1 MTQGLWHITE
11 AWDNLRSAYTKH
23 IAALL
28 LFGSNGLVASFIK
41 LSSREIVLLR
51 TLLGSLTMALIFLL
65 TRSKFTFPRK
75 KRAFIFLCLS
85 GICTGASWL
94 FLYEGYVRL
103 GVSIA
108 TLCNYCGPVIVMA
121 LSPLLFKEKLTPAKL
136 IGFAAALCGVCFI
149 NGKVV
154 GSGDVFGLV
163 CGIMSAVTYAF
174 MIIFKKLSA
183 EIDGIESTMF
193 QLIWAFVTVAVFVG
207 MTHGYALPIAKES
220 LPAILILGIVN
231 TGIVSY
237 MYFSSM
243 GKLPVQSVAVLGYIE
258 PLSAIFFSV
267 LLLHEVMLPLQ
278 IVGGILIIG
287 GAAAAELLGKKKAS

>member
-1 MTQGLWHITE
+1 MKAAYAKYIT
-11 AWDNLRSAYTKH
+11 
-23 IAALL
+23 ALL
-28 LFGSNGLVASFIK
+28 LFGSNGLVASFID
-41 LSSREIVLLR
+41 LSSQETVLFR
-51 TLLGSLTMALIFLL
+51 TLLGSITMAVIFIA
-65 TRSKFTFPRK
+65 TRKKFTFTHK
-75 KRAFIFLCLS
+75 KKAFAFLILS

-121 LSPLLFKEKLTPAKL
+121 LSPLLFKEKLTPVKI

-174 MIIFKKLSA
+174 MITFKKLSA
-183 EIDGIESTMF
+183 EIDGIESTML
-193 QLIWAFVTVAVFVG
+193 QLIAAFITAAIFVG
-207 MTHGYALPIAKES
+207 ITQGFVIDVPRASI
-220 LPAILILGIVN
+220 PAILILGIIN
-231 TGIVSY
+231 TGVVSY

-258 PLSAIFFSV
+258 PLSAVFFSV
-267 LLLHEVMLPLQ
+267 LFLNEVLLPMQL
-278 IVGGILIIG
+278 VGGVLIIG
-287 GAAAAELLGKKKAS
+287 GAAAAELLGKRKA

>member
-1 MTQGLWHITE
+1 MK
-11 AWDNLRSAYTKH
+11 AAYAKY

-28 LFGSNGLVASFIK
+28 LFGSNGLVASFID
-41 LSSREIVLLR
+41 LSSRETVLFR
-51 TLLGSLTMALIFLL
+51 TLLGSITMAVIFIA
-65 TRSKFTFPRK
+65 TRRKFTFTRK
-75 KRAFIFLCLS
+75 KKAFAFLVLS

-121 LSPLLFKEKLTPAKL
+121 LSPLLFKEKLTPVKI

-149 NGKVV
+149 NGKLV
-154 GSGDVFGLV
+154 GSGDVFGLI

-174 MIIFKKLSA
+174 MITFKKLSA
-183 EIDGIESTMF
+183 EIDGIESTML
-193 QLIWAFVTVAVFVG
+193 QLIAAFITVATFVG
-207 MTHGYALPIAKES
+207 ITQGYAIEVPRASI
-220 LPAILILGIVN
+220 PAILILGIVN

-258 PLSAIFFSV
+258 PLSAVFFSV
-267 LLLHEVMLPLQ
+267 LFLHEVLLPMQL
-278 IVGGILIIG
+278 VGGVLIIG
-287 GAAAAELLGKKKAS
+287 GAAAAELFGKTESRRKLT